1 MTYRVNL
8 IRWGDHNY
16 HNYMG
21 DQKIIMAVLPLL
33 ISQIQISLN
42 FISDLLPLT
51 SMGSSNGQETDIAT
65 GQCRDEALYSI
76 TGPFAFRE
84 KDT

>member
-33 ISQIQISLN
+33 ISQS
-42 FISDLLPLT
+42 SDQSELHIRSPAFDIYESFERSRNRYCYW
-51 SMGSSNGQETDIAT
+51 SMQ
-65 GQCRDEALYSI
+65 R
-76 TGPFAFRE
+76 
-84 KDT
+84 